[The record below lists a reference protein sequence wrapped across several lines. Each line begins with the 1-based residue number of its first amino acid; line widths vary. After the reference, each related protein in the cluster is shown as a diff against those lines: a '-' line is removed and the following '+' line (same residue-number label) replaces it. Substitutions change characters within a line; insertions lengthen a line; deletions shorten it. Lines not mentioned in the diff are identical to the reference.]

1 MDWRNVNWSS
11 PQDPE
16 NFETEPADWINYM
29 SQDGVYCDHLF
40 IQLISEALCRDIIIM
55 PVIRA
60 ERGPD
65 TVKVSPL
72 SKKAR
77 LKPFHLLYYS
87 EARFLCGGHYQ
98 SIFPMN
104 TEKGTNIIIIPWIHA
119 LYLIMIISW

>member
-1 MDWRNVNWSS
+1 M
-11 PQDPE
+11 
-16 NFETEPADWINYM
+16 
-29 SQDGVYCDHLF
+29 VY
-40 IQLISEALCRDIIIM
+40 IVISYSFNLYGDIIIM

-60 ERGPD
+60 KRGPD

-104 TEKGTNIIIIPWIHA
+104 TEKGTNIIII
-119 LYLIMIISW
+119 IIP

>member
-1 MDWRNVNWSS
+1 
-11 PQDPE
+11 
-16 NFETEPADWINYM
+16 M

-104 TEKGTNIIIIPWIHA
+104 TEKGKKIIIITWIHT
-119 LYLIMIISW
+119 LYLIIIILDRFNSSWTWGTWRWCIYTCLK